1 MITSRFLASALAL
14 ATLLAAAP
22 LAGDQHKKP
31 EPYALL
37 YGTIYTPDHHLLYG
51 AHIRIRRSDQKKPKW
66 ETCSDREG
74 EFAQRVPAGKAD
86 YIVSAD
92 GRDCNGHKYE
102 GRNFKAAETTV
113 HIENDERVDFS
124 LHLTE

>member
-1 MITSRFLASALAL
+1 MIINRVAAGALAL
-14 ATLLAAAP
+14 VVLLSAAA
-22 LAGDQHKKP
+22 AGDEHKKP

-37 YGTIYTPDHHLLYG
+37 YGTIYTPDNHLLYG

-74 EFAQRVPAGKAD
+74 EFAQRVPPGKAD

-102 GRNFKAAETTV
+102 GKNFKPAETTV
-113 HIENDERVDFS
+113 HVENDERVDFS